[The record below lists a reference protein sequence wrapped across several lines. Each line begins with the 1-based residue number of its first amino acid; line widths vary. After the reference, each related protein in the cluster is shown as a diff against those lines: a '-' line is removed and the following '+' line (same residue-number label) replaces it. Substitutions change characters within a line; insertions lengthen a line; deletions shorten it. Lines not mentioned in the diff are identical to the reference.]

1 MTRLSGKVAI
11 VTGGGSGFGAGI
23 VAKFVSEG
31 CKVVVM
37 DIDKSLASQ
46 AAAKAPSGSAV
57 AIRGDVSQSEDWVVA
72 LDTALVN
79 FGSLDIVVNN
89 AGVLHVA
96 QPSIDMDE
104 HEYDRVMRVNVKQLL
119 WSTKVVVPYL
129 IKNGKSGAFV
139 NVSSMSGV
147 RPRPN
152 LVWKPLFLGHDD
164 SLEAWGK
171 MMSSIPLG
179 RLCQPHD
186 VADAACFLVSDE
198 ASFLT
203 GVCLEVDGGR
213 GI

>member
-1 MTRLSGKVAI
+1 
-11 VTGGGSGFGAGI
+11 
-23 VAKFVSEG
+23 
-31 CKVVVM
+31 M
-37 DIDKSLASQ
+37 DIDKGLASQ

-152 LVWKPLFLGHDD
+152 LATKGLAAEYASAKIRFNAIMPSVGETNMYLFHEWSEL
-164 SLEAWGK
+164 K
-171 MMSSIPLG
+171 
-179 RLCQPHD
+179 
-186 VADAACFLVSDE
+186 
-198 ASFLT
+198 
-203 GVCLEVDGGR
+203 
-213 GI
+213 

>member
-1 MTRLSGKVAI
+1 MPRLSGKVAI

-37 DIDKSLASQ
+37 DINDRLASQ
-46 AAAKAPSGSAV
+46 TAAKAPPGSAV
-57 AIRGDVSQSEDWVVA
+57 AICGDVSQRADWVTA
-72 LDTALVN
+72 LDSALVN
-79 FGSLDIVVNN
+79 FGSIDIVVNN
-89 AGVLHVA
+89 AGVLHKA

-104 HEYDRVMRVNVKQLL
+104 DEYDRVMKVNVKQLL

-129 IKNGKSGAFV
+129 IKNGKPGAFV

-152 LVWKPLFLGHDD
+152 LVWTPLFLGHDD
-164 SLEAWGK
+164 SPEAWVK

-186 VADAACFLVSDE
+186 VADAACFLASDE